1 MYAQCFTVL
10 YGNPFTTI
18 KRSTIEE
25 ITDFEIFI

>member
-1 MYAQCFTVL
+1 MQCFTAL

-25 ITDFEIFI
+25 ITDFENFL